1 MGVSSTTCGTLWQAS
16 LDERGEMKRLLL
28 VAAAV
33 FVLVLAAA
41 SAALAGEVK
50 GPPGTPGVPGSAQ
63 PDGSV
68 PSLLHANSICA
79 ASGLNDMIS
88 TQGQID
94 QIVQNFGVDVSGRA
108 PSEPADPHVF
118 NPGTGCN
125 PTQGGTP

>member
-1 MGVSSTTCGTLWQAS
+1 MRHKLVVAFCAVAVAGMGAG
-16 LDERGEMKRLLL
+16 G
-28 VAAAV
+28 
-33 FVLVLAAA
+33 
-41 SAALAGEVK
+41 ALAGEVK

-68 PSLLHANSICA
+68 PSLSHANSICA
-79 ASGLNDMIS
+79 SSGLNDMLS
-88 TQGQID
+88 NQGQID